1 MSFKLSKS
9 QKRVLAS
16 VAKSS
21 PNLVRMSKSGKG
33 SLSMQQVRV
42 QQGAVS
48 RNHYL

>member
-21 PNLVRMSKSGKG
+21 PNLVRMSKTGKG
-33 SLSMQQVRV
+33 TLSPQQVRV